1 MAERKMQFQK
11 LPIDEIKEADYNP
24 RKKLNPK
31 DKEYQEIKRSIEE
44 FGYVQPLIVNKDH
57 TIIGGHQRL
66 TILKDL
72 GFTEIDVIVV
82 DVDKTQEKALNIAL
96 NKITGRWDTK
106 MLNGL
111 LQDLNG
117 NKFDLTL
124 TGFQP
129 NVIDMGIRGDAR
141 STQEKLVE
149 GILNLEKAQY
159 EGVGKYDIPEILP
172 VYELPEIK
180 EWIGFNYVLSDPN
193 PEGKAVHFFID
204 DYQFERIWNNPDKY
218 IEKLSKYVCVASPD
232 FSPYGDMPL
241 VLQLYNHYR
250 KHWIGRYFQE
260 HGITVIPT
268 IRSSTDNRSM
278 NFYLD
283 GEPTYSI
290 VMISSMWATTSEE
303 MKQAFLKEYRHMM
316 KKLNPSKVFV
326 YGKQIDGVT
335 GNVEY
340 VQTFGDQRWNRG
352 KGQ

>member
-1 MAERKMQFQK
+1 MQFQK

-180 EWIGFNYVLSDPN
+180 EWIGFNYVLSDPS

-268 IRSSTDNRSM
+268 IRSSTDKRSM

>member
-1 MAERKMQFQK
+1 MQFQK
-11 LPIDEIKEADYNP
+11 LPIDEIREADYNP

-117 NKFDLTL
+117 NEFDLTL

-268 IRSSTDNRSM
+268 IRGSM
-278 NFYLD
+278 NKDFEKDSFD
-283 GEPTYSI
+283 GEPHNSI
-290 VMISSMWATTSEE
+290 VIISSMWQDKDEE
-303 MKQAFLKEYRHMM
+303 MEKANRKSIRKMLQI
-316 KKLNPSKVFV
+316 LNPSKIFI
-326 YGKQIDGVT
+326 YGDKAKLVEEMYDGEI
-335 GNVEY
+335 EY
-340 VQTFGDQRWNRG
+340 IKSFTKTRW
-352 KGQ
+352 K